1 LRAGEGAAQG
11 IAGRSLELPAVIQ
24 VGNGA
29 GGDHGRWVVSAIDR
43 RQVADTKDGMDVILD
58 HLLLKPHPGMPPDAV
73 SSVSC
78 GVSWRNAGE
87 WVFSFNVAEPPEA
100 LRLPKPVAAARA
112 DDLWATTCFELFVR
126 RPGERS
132 YIEFN
137 FSPSGRWAAYAF
149 DDYREGRRDLD
160 IAAPRI
166 MTSDPGQF
174 AQASL
179 AQLEALGIDPE
190 TARSMAEAI
199 SPGDGPIS
207 QFALN
212 ATLEDSRLAAPGP
225 WVASVTAVIEEA
237 RGAKSYWA
245 LAHVS
250 DKPDFHHPDSFVLDL
265 P

>member
-1 LRAGEGAAQG
+1 
-11 IAGRSLELPAVIQ
+11 
-24 VGNGA
+24 
-29 GGDHGRWVVSAIDR
+29 
-43 RQVADTKDGMDVILD
+43 MDVILD

-207 QFALN
+207 QFALTTPDY
-212 ATLEDSRLAAPGP
+212 AILARDIASLGLPTAIVMEGGYAIDALGAN
-225 WVASVTAVIEEA
+225 VASLLS
-237 RGAKSYWA
+237 G
-245 LAHVS
+245 
-250 DKPDFHHPDSFVLDL
+250 F
-265 P
+265 